1 MIESMR
7 TPEPSSMATPDQDDG
22 YVETIALLQEEIAR
36 LEAELHARE
45 EASQALAAEGG
56 RSDHERAGGEVM
68 LGREVDQ
75 LRLELS
81 AREET
86 IGLLME
92 QLRLVE
98 EAEAANKVEWEQ
110 LEQWVAE
117 VEERVERQEGAG
129 AHRVVE
135 GSENHRREEE
145 KAARARHEQ
154 ERAGWAGER
163 RKLEEQVASLEGM
176 IAASAANQ
184 GSTGQQAALAAVE
197 AENRRLRERFL
208 ELETTYRVE
217 LQSNKERLD
226 RSLQERDDARGEL
239 RSCRDDRE
247 REGREYEMAIASLR
261 AKISRAALGVPGTAA
276 ATSQAMEGNPA
287 LEADIRIREFRQ
299 HLQEIHCLETKARDA
314 QRLGARLSRLWRKTA
329 PA

>member
-1 MIESMR
+1 
-7 TPEPSSMATPDQDDG
+7 MAAPDQDDG
-22 YVETIALLQEEIAR
+22 YVETIALLQEEITR
-36 LEAELHARE
+36 LEAELLARE
-45 EASQALAAEGG
+45 EASQALAAERGQ
-56 RSDHERAGGEVM
+56 SDDERAGGEVRQ
-68 LGREVDQ
+68 GQEVDE

-86 IGLLME
+86 IGLLLE

-110 LEQWVAE
+110 LAQWVAE

-129 AHRVVE
+129 AHREVE
-135 GSENHRREEE
+135 ETDDHRREAE

-154 ERAGWAGER
+154 ERADWADER

-184 GSTGQQAALAAVE
+184 GSTGPAAALAAVE
-197 AENRRLRERFL
+197 SENRRLRERCL
-208 ELETTYRVE
+208 ELESTYQAE

-226 RSLQERDDARGEL
+226 RSLKERDDARGEL
-239 RSCRDDRE
+239 QSCQDDRQ
-247 REGREYEMAIASLR
+247 REGREYEIAIASLR
-261 AKISRAALGVPGTAA
+261 AKVSRAALGVPGTAA
-276 ATSQAMEGNPA
+276 ATSQATEVNPA

-299 HLQEIHCLETKARDA
+299 HLKEIHCHETEARNA
-314 QRLGARLSRLWRKTA
+314 QRLGARLSRLWRKTS
-329 PA
+329 PT